1 MTNAEMMT
9 LYALLVDDNPDDL
22 RQLEELLPKAIA
34 GYNIHWDPCSNFNEA
49 LERLGVRRYDIVAT
63 DIYADRDNQERLIS
77 KKDDKA
83 REIIEAIRG
92 KQFCPIVAF
101 TNASRPE
108 GLEEGP
114 FIKFADKSGDASDI
128 TKKIEELIQTG
139 LPAVARRIHNE
150 LSALTGSYLWN
161 FLEKNW
167 QQLNQEKNLEIALLE
182 RLIRRRAAIQISR
195 LQADADAPQEIEK
208 VEGLEFY
215 IYPSI
220 SGGDLRLGE
229 VIRMKPDFWS
239 DEKAVDLQTPFRVV
253 LTPHCHL
260 TKQPGDTVPR
270 ASYVLTVRT
279 VDAGKLLAEEKKKAI
294 QGAKTDAEKHEL
306 TRRVILS
313 PAELGRPAGR
323 YWFVPGF
330 LEIPD
335 LYCDFLQLESV
346 SFADLQNQYEGI
358 AVLDTPFAEAL
369 QSCFLRFYSAIGL
382 PNLGP
387 DRFQHLVAPV
397 PQTGTPAPAPE
408 GTSFLGGQAPEK

>member
-1 MTNAEMMT
+1 MTNAETVT
-9 LYALLVDDNPDDL
+9 LYALLMDDSPEDL

-34 GYNIHWDPCSNFNEA
+34 GYNIHWDACGNFDEA

-63 DIYADRDNQERLIS
+63 DIYADRSNQARL
-77 KKDDKA
+77 KQDDRA
-83 REIIEAIRG
+83 REIIDSIRG

-128 TKKIEELIQTG
+128 VKKAEELIQTG

-150 LSALTGSYLWN
+150 LSALTGSYLWG
-161 FLEKNW
+161 FLETNW
-167 QQLNQEKNLEIALLE
+167 QQLNQEKALEASLLE
-182 RLIRRRAAIQISR
+182 RLVRRRAAIQISR
-195 LQADADAPQEIEK
+195 LQSGAENLLEIENI
-208 VEGLEFY
+208 EGLEFY

-220 SGGDLRLGE
+220 SGGDFRLGE
-229 VIRMKPDFWS
+229 VMRIKEDFW
-239 DEKAVDLQTPFRVV
+239 EKDKAGQFQTPFRIV

-260 TKQPGDTVPR
+260 TTQPNDPSPR

-294 QGAKTDAEKHEL
+294 RDARTDKNEL
-306 TRRVILS
+306 VRRVTQS
-313 PAELGRPAGR
+313 PADLGRPAGR

-335 LYCDFLQLESV
+335 LYCDFLQLESL
-346 SFADLQNQYEGI
+346 SYADMQNQYERI

-387 DRFQHLVAPV
+387 DRFQHLIASPVAPV
-397 PQTGTPAPAPE
+397 PEATNGVPAPE
-408 GTSFLGGQAPEK
+408 ANSKPASRMPDQ